1 LTTALIVVG
10 AIVVVVLIGV
20 AVSRRRTDPVE
31 SFQRQIDALS
41 PEARRP
47 TIDQVRRAD
56 DHPIGDDSGAAGG
69 AGGSPRSS
77 GPAGPGD
84 GDAPDEGNPGS
95 RG

>member
-1 LTTALIVVG
+1 LTTALIVVA
-10 AIVVVVLIGV
+10 AIVVVVIIGV
-20 AVSRRRTDPVE
+20 ALSRRRTDPVE

-56 DHPIGDDSGAAGG
+56 DHPTDDDPGTGG
-69 AGGSPRSS
+69 AQPRPGGPT
-77 GPAGPGD
+77 GPGD
-84 GDAPDEGNPGS
+84 GDAPDKGNPGG

>member
-1 LTTALIVVG
+1 MTAALIVIA

-47 TIDQVRRAD
+47 TIGRARPAD
-56 DHPIGDDSGAAGG
+56 DGTTDDGPTGLG
-69 AGGSPRSS
+69 
-77 GPAGPGD
+77 GPAGTAGSGD
-84 GDAPDEGNPGS
+84 GDPDDPDEGKPAG